1 MNIKILYRADYHYE
15 SPVSFSPHLFR
26 LFPRQDPV
34 TFSDKI
40 VFETNPGA
48 DVQHRKDIFDNNIAS
63 CFYPE
68 PAADLNVRIELDLRL
83 LEKNAFHFLLDSHAL
98 EFPFAYAP
106 DETRVLSPYLAHRHK
121 MLLPFWQPK
130 KMPTVDALV
139 ELNSALHRNIAY
151 ERREEGA
158 ARTPNE
164 TLLAG
169 SGACRDFAVLL
180 AETLRGHGVA
190 ARLAS
195 GYLCE
200 FDAAEKRAGGA
211 LHAWTEAYL
220 PGAGWIGLD
229 PTNGIFCNHNHITAA
244 LGIAPDDVSPVSGS
258 YFGSERVQSTM
269 ETSLQLIRTDEPKI
283 RS

>member
-1 MNIKILYRADYHYE
+1 MKIKILYRADYRYE
-15 SPVSFSPHLFR
+15 SEVSFSPHSFR
-26 LFPRQDPV
+26 LFPKQDQSV
-34 TFSDKI
+34 SSEKI
-40 VFETNPGA
+40 VFATNPGA
-48 DVQHRKDIFDNNIAS
+48 DVQHRKDIFDNNIAF
-63 CFYPE
+63 CFYPQ
-68 PAADLNVRIELDLRL
+68 PGTDLTARLEIDLQL
-83 LEKNAFHFLLDSHAL
+83 QEKNAFHFLLDSHAL
-98 EFPFAYAP
+98 DFPFTYTP
-106 DETRVLSPYLAHRHK
+106 GELRVLAPYLQPNHK
-121 MLLPFWQPK
+121 VLLHFWQPK

-139 ELNSALHRNIAY
+139 ELNAALHKNIAY
-151 ERREEGA
+151 ERREEGT

-180 AETLRGHGVA
+180 AETLRTHGVA

-200 FDAAEKRAGGA
+200 FDEKEKRAGGA

-244 LGIAPDDVSPVSGS
+244 LGLAPDDISPVSGS
-258 YFGSERVQSTM
+258 YFGANRVPSTM
-269 ETSLQLIRTDEPKI
+269 EASLQLLRIDL
-283 RS
+283 